1 MKPSSIILVVKEISK
16 QTLERNKLSQA
27 IDKNRYYTLILAKRP
42 RSDSKFFSNFGSRAH
57 TYLPIEV
64 AKDIH

>member
-27 IDKNRYYTLILAKRP
+27 IDKNRYYTLILAKEQILHFDLSQKAEKR
-42 RSDSKFFSNFGSRAH
+42 
-57 TYLPIEV
+57 
-64 AKDIH
+64 